1 MPVLSYSEQGV
12 GPPLV
17 FLHGFCED
25 ARIWDDFAA
34 PFREKYRIIGIDLP
48 GFGRSAT
55 APGASIAGMAEAVK
69 ATLDELKVSKM
80 TLIGHSMGGYVALE
94 YARRWPE
101 TLCALGLFHSHPYA
115 DSEEKKEAR
124 LKSADFVRR
133 HGSLPF
139 TAQLIPS
146 LFAPAF
152 ARENPDIVQELVQRA
167 AAYPPEGVA
176 AALEAMRNRGDLSEI
191 LQNAIFPVL
200 FLIGTEDQAIPA
212 ELSMRQT
219 TLPPVASIHYLPGV
233 GHMGMLEARE
243 ATQSILRI
251 FLDEIKS
258 LDALHP

>member
-1 MPVLSYSEQGV
+1 MTVLSFSDRGA
-12 GPPLV
+12 GSALV

-34 PFREKYRIIGIDLP
+34 PFGEKYRIICIDLP
-48 GFGRSAT
+48 GFGRSPA
-55 APGASIAGMAEAVK
+55 APGISIAGMAEAVK
-69 ATLDELKVSKM
+69 GTLDELKISEM

-94 YARRWPE
+94 YASRWPE
-101 TLCALGLFHSHPYA
+101 NLRALGLFHSQPYA

-139 TAQLIPS
+139 VAQLIPG

-152 ARENPDIVQELVQRA
+152 ARENPAIVQELVQRA
-167 AAYPPEGVA
+167 AAYDPEGIA
-176 AALEAMRNRGDLSEI
+176 AALEAMRNRSDLSAI

-212 ELSMRQT
+212 ELSKRQT

-243 ATQSILRI
+243 ATQNILDA
-251 FLDEIKS
+251 FLDEINNRN
-258 LDALHP
+258 ALHP

>member
-1 MPVLSYSEQGV
+1 MPVLSFSDRGA
-12 GPPLV
+12 GSALV

-34 PFREKYRIIGIDLP
+34 PFREKYRVIGIDLP
-48 GFGRSAT
+48 GFGRSAA
-55 APGASIAGMAEAVK
+55 APGISIAGMAEAVK
-69 ATLDELKVSKM
+69 GTLDEVSVSEM

-101 TLCALGLFHSHPYA
+101 TLRALGLFHSHPYA

-139 TAQLIPS
+139 VAQLIPS
-146 LFAPAF
+146 LFAPDF
-152 ARENPDIVQELVQRA
+152 ARKNQGIVQELVQRA
-167 AAYPPEGVA
+167 ATYDPEGIA
-176 AALEAMRNRGDLSEI
+176 TALEAMRNRSDLSAI

-200 FLIGTEDQAIPA
+200 FLIGAEDQAIPA
-212 ELSMRQT
+212 ELSKRQT

-233 GHMGMLEARE
+233 GHMGMLEAPE
-243 ATQSILRI
+243 VTQGIFRNFLKIL
-251 FLDEIKS
+251 
-258 LDALHP
+258 AQ